1 MSADR
6 LGSVGYVGG
15 MSTLSQTG
23 TAALLQE
30 LSPFLDDEMINSLLP
45 EPRGPGR
52 PRDFCSAQL
61 FRVLLLSLLTPAHS
75 FNLLLALLPENR
87 AWRRF
92 AYLQNRRDVP
102 SAKTLSQFR
111 GRLDLGILRSINM
124 HLLRPLLEQLEPARR
139 TLAIIDS
146 TDLPASINTFK
157 KRTPRV
163 PRDTRPLVP
172 EPSSQARANGSSATK
187 STA

>member
-1 MSADR
+1 MPS
-6 LGSVGYVGG
+6 
-15 MSTLSQTG
+15 LSQTG
-23 TAALLQE
+23 TAALLEE
-30 LSPFLDDEMINSLLP
+30 LSPFLDDAWINSLLP
-45 EPRGPGR
+45 QPRSPGR
-52 PRDFCSAQL
+52 PRGFCSAQL

-92 AYLQNRRDVP
+92 AHLHNRRDVP
-102 SAKTLSQFR
+102 SAKMLSQFR
-111 GRLDLGILRSINM
+111 KRLDLSILRSINRS
-124 HLLRPLLEQLEPARR
+124 LLRPLLEQLDPARH
-139 TLAIIDS
+139 TVAIIDS

-163 PRDTRPLVP
+163 LRGMQPLVP
-172 EPSSQARANGSSATK
+172 EPSSRARANGSLATK